1 MLQKLYAPVVR
12 TLRKMHE
19 RAIDWCIL
27 RMFLFLLR
35 YAPTSILRLLCRE
48 ILVEIRER
56 LAAETAKAEG
66 EQTTSA

>member
-1 MLQKLYAPVVR
+1 MRQKLYALVVR

-27 RMFLFLLR
+27 RLFLFLLR

-48 ILVEIRER
+48 ILVEISER
-56 LAAETAKAEG
+56 LTAEAAKIEP
-66 EQTTSA
+66 EQRPTG